1 MQNLEGF
8 LPWNFYVSYNI
19 VIQIDV
25 FAELR
30 DLLFLIL
37 PVQNIFYSY
46 KCAFKYFLFVASNLQ
61 GIGK

>member
-8 LPWNFYVSYNI
+8 LLSNLYFSYNI

-25 FAELR
+25 FVELR
-30 DLLFLIL
+30 DSLFLLF
-37 PVQNIFYSY
+37 PAPKIFYSY